1 MIINSSNYNIH
12 IGDDQLDYLKIENY
26 SQIAILL
33 DENSNEHCLPILLD
47 QRPELKK
54 AKIILIQSGEINKNL
69 ISCQV
74 VWDHL
79 SQYYFDR
86 NSLLISLGGGVIC
99 DLGGFSASCFKRGID
114 FIHIPTTL
122 LSMLDASVGGK
133 TGIDFKS
140 LKNQIGL
147 FNNPKQVIICP
158 IFLNTLEEKQIKS
171 GFAEVIKHALIWDKK
186 YWEFLQK
193 TNIGNANWKDIISK
207 SVEIKNNIVE
217 IDPLEKSIRKQLNF
231 GHTIGHAIE
240 SYYLETSKEILH
252 GQAIALGMII
262 EAKMSDLKQ
271 EEFIEIKKFIVENID
286 LPKLPSFDQVEKWFI
301 HDKKNSSGK
310 IQFSLLSSIGKCKEN
325 ITFNQQEIKK
335 YFLI

>member
-122 LSMLDASVGGK
+122 LSILDASVVGN
-133 TGIDFKS
+133 TGIDFQS
-140 LKNQIGL
+140 LKNL
-147 FNNPKQVIICP
+147 FDV
-158 IFLNTLEEKQIKS
+158 
-171 GFAEVIKHALIWDKK
+171 
-186 YWEFLQK
+186 
-193 TNIGNANWKDIISK
+193 
-207 SVEIKNNIVE
+207 
-217 IDPLEKSIRKQLNF
+217 
-231 GHTIGHAIE
+231 
-240 SYYLETSKEILH
+240 
-252 GQAIALGMII
+252 
-262 EAKMSDLKQ
+262 
-271 EEFIEIKKFIVENID
+271 
-286 LPKLPSFDQVEKWFI
+286 
-301 HDKKNSSGK
+301 
-310 IQFSLLSSIGKCKEN
+310 
-325 ITFNQQEIKK
+325 
-335 YFLI
+335 